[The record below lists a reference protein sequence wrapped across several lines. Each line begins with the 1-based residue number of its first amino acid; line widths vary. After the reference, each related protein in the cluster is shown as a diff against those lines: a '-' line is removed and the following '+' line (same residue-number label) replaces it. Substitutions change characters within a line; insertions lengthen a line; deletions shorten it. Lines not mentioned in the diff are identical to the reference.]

1 MLNSQIVIIVI
12 LEALDESQLLHSNK
26 ILLRETKLVFV
37 GRIEFID
44 VCCVPSKLVVR
55 DVEFYLLA
63 GDVEMGRVG
72 DRNKVN

>member
-12 LEALDESQLLHSNK
+12 LEALYESQLLHSNK
-26 ILLRETKLVFV
+26 ILLRETKLVFA

-55 DVEFYLLA
+55 DVELYFLA
-63 GDVEMGRVG
+63 GDVKMGRVG

>member
-63 GDVEMGRVG
+63 GDVEMRRVG

>member
-44 VCCVPSKLVVR
+44 VCCVPSELVVGY
-55 DVEFYLLA
+55 VEFYLLA